1 MVKSNYHVPGINIYP
16 SHPDPGAV
24 QIPIGRN
31 SGSLPDLSSFQFTS
45 PLPTPLDQD
54 DTQHSSNPSY
64 SNSPKGSTSPSTLSP
79 TSIPS
84 RSHQARFSFG
94 NSPPHESPGPPLHF
108 SPVSPLSPNTP
119 NNHHHHHHHNHQY
132 PQHNHF
138 RTNHQHLSVPVP
150 NSTPLNN
157 TTSSQLVNRFHPSVK
172 GLIIDSSGGD
182 STYRTHQSQHQHQSQ
197 FIYQV
202 PSPQPPSPCP
212 SSPQSIPNHVNSTSN
227 SLGPYRGGV
236 GQTSPRPSP
245 QSSPGLTVQQFS
257 PLGSPDPAPSPHNY
271 NCFVEHFEQFTMGD
285 NSPSPNHHIDYTQLG
300 SLNNTYQPVHI
311 KTEECNTELTGD
323 PGYFSTS
330 PSQQMRN
337 TTSSNTTPNTPSS
350 IPDIIL
356 TAPDFSESE
365 DLVAKSAQL
374 GYSKDLC
381 MSGSFDTDFFP
392 SDESLREGLDPIDLD
407 GLQMLTDPELIADPA
422 TEDHFRLDRL

>member
-1 MVKSNYHVPGINIYP
+1 M
-16 SHPDPGAV
+16 
-24 QIPIGRN
+24 
-31 SGSLPDLSSFQFTS
+31 
-45 PLPTPLDQD
+45 
-54 DTQHSSNPSY
+54 
-64 SNSPKGSTSPSTLSP
+64 TLS
-79 TSIPS
+79 
-84 RSHQARFSFG
+84 
-94 NSPPHESPGPPLHF
+94 
-108 SPVSPLSPNTP
+108 

-197 FIYQV
+197 FIYQNNHHHHHHHNHQYPQHNHFRTNHQHLSV
-202 PSPQPPSPCP
+202 PVPNSTPLNNTSSTQLVNRFHPSVKGLIID
-212 SSPQSIPNHVNSTSN
+212 SSGGDSTYRTHQSQHQHQSQFIYQHVNSTSN

-271 NCFVEHFEQFTMGD
+271 NCFVEHFEQFTM
-285 NSPSPNHHIDYTQLG
+285 
-300 SLNNTYQPVHI
+300 
-311 KTEECNTELTGD
+311 TEECNTELTGD

-392 SDESLREGLDPIDLD
+392 SDESLREGILFHPTLFTSLYPNYLLVTTLLGYQDWTQLIHSLVESHVLAEHQLQQQTQGDNSPSPNHHIDYTQLGSLNNTYQPVHIKKVD
-407 GLQMLTDPELIADPA
+407 K
-422 TEDHFRLDRL
+422 